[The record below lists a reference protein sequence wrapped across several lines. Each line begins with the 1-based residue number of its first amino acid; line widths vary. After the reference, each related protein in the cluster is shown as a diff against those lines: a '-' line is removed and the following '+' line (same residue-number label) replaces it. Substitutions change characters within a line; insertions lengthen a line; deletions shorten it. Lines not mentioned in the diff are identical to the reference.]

1 MGAAGRRRG
10 SDTKAEILAVALEL
24 FAEKGYDATSLRE
37 LAERLD
43 ITKAALYYHF
53 SSKEEIVR
61 TMVEEFTTALDELIA
76 WTGAQP
82 RTPRLRGEVL
92 LRWTDIISAH
102 GLRMIRFMVTNQH
115 LLRELKSLHEGV
127 HTRLR
132 TLLAQ
137 IVDPGASVHEQ
148 LRVRM
153 ALFSINLAAIS
164 AVDLEA
170 DEAEVLAAALE
181 IAHELMPAEVSAAR
195 DAGTPV
201 GADSAACR

>member
-24 FAEKGYDATSLRE
+24 FAERGYDATSLRE
-37 LAERLD
+37 IAERLE
-43 ITKAALYYHF
+43 ISKAALYYHF

-61 TMVEEFTTALDELIA
+61 SMVEQLTTALDELVT
-76 WTGAQP
+76 WTRAQP
-82 RTPRLRGEVL
+82 RTPGLRGQVL
-92 LRWTDIISAH
+92 LRWTDIISVH

-115 LLRELKSLHEGV
+115 VLRELKSLHEGV

-132 TLLAQ
+132 ALLAE
-137 IVDPGASVHEQ
+137 IVGPQASVHEQ

-153 ALFSINLAAIS
+153 ALFSINLAAMS

-170 DEAEVLAAALE
+170 DESEVLAAALE
-181 IAHELMPAEVSAAR
+181 IAHELMPQDLNAPLPVV
-195 DAGTPV
+195 TPV
-201 GADSAACR
+201 EAGPAAGR